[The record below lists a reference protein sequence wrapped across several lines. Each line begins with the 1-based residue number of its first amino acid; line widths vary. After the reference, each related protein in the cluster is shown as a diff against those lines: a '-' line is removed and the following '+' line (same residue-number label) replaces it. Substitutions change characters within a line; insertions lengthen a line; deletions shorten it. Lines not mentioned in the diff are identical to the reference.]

1 MSKILRKVSKIF
13 GSSAGTNQIAEFGS
27 LAAGSP
33 TFTTDPVV
41 IQSLSNFLT
50 GWFGA
55 VVGANSPAIEDMNA
69 LCYLY
74 AYQIAYLMQAGVPEY
89 DATTTYYT
97 GSLVNS
103 AGSLYRSVV
112 DNNTGNALSNS
123 SYWALAAGL
132 SPGVGSNGTI
142 TVNPSANPFYLVPST
157 SDGANIHVHTA
168 QGPILIFLPSPA
180 LTEKLTIKDIDGFA
194 NINPITIVVCPSFA
208 IGSNSGTFGNGL
220 NSGYSSSATLVYPGL
235 IFTTMAIGGSNLY
248 GIDPGGNVWA
258 AGSNSNGQIGEGDL
272 LSKSVPILVAQ
283 GMSKIAAGSSQA
295 YALNPT
301 TGKMWSWGLNT
312 NGQLGINSV
321 LSASLPTVVV
331 GTQFWAGVSAGSA
344 SGLFL
349 HSSAVAYSVGSNTWG
364 QLGQGSTTACSSPIL
379 VVGPNNVSVA
389 LAVAGQFHAGFI
401 TASGALYS
409 FGQNTF
415 GQMGDG
421 TLISKSSP
429 VLVIGSHNFKS
440 FSMGDAHTIAIDQ
453 SGAAWA
459 WGWNNNG
466 QLGVGNTS
474 TQSSPVLVLGSISWA
489 TVVAGA
495 AFSFGLDVNGNYYE
509 WGGGNL
515 IFASSPVQVV
525 APTVPPSITALFG
538 GGQANN
544 GNNSFIC
551 NGGIYTL
558 QGLKTNYPCQTPFG
572 VWNVYSDGTNYWMR

>member
-1 MSKILRKVSKIF
+1 MSKILRKVAKIF
-13 GSSAGTNQIAEFGS
+13 GSSAGSNQIAEFGS

-33 TFTTDPVV
+33 AFTTDPVV

-55 VVGANSPAIEDMNA
+55 VIGANSPAIEDMNA

-112 DNNTGNALSNS
+112 DNNIGNALSNS

-132 SPGVGSNGTI
+132 YPGVGSNGTI
-142 TVNPSANPFYLVPST
+142 TVNPSANPFYLIPST

-168 QGPILIFLPSPA
+168 QGPILIFLPNAA
-180 LTEKLTIKDIDGFA
+180 LTEKFTIKDIDGFA

-208 IGSNSGTFGNGL
+208 IGSNGGAFGNG
-220 NSGYSSSATLVYPGL
+220 SSAGYSSSATLVYPGQ
-235 IFTTMAIGGSNLY
+235 IFTTMALGGSNLY
-248 GIDPGGNVWA
+248 GIDTAGNVWA
-258 AGSNSNGQIGEGDL
+258 AGGNANGQIGEGDI

-283 GMSKIAAGSSQA
+283 GMSKVSAGFSQV
-295 YALNPT
+295 YSLNPT
-301 TGKMWSWGLNT
+301 TGKIWAWGLNT

-331 GTQFWAGVSAGSA
+331 GTQFWTGLSAGSA

-349 HSSAVAYSVGSNTWG
+349 HSSAVVYSVGSNTWG

-379 VVGPNNVSVA
+379 VVGPNNASVS
-389 LAVAGQFHAGFI
+389 LAVSGQFHSGFLT
-401 TASGALYS
+401 TAGALYT

-466 QLGVGNTS
+466 QLGNGNTA
-474 TQSSPVLVLGSISWA
+474 TQSSPVLVLGGVSWA

-495 AFSFGLDVNGNYYE
+495 AFSFGLDINGNYYE

-515 IFASSPVQVV
+515 IYASSPVQVT

-538 GGQANN
+538 GGQANS
-544 GNNSFIC
+544 GNNAFLC

-558 QGLKTNYPCQTPFG
+558 QGLKTNYLCQTPYG
-572 VWNVYSDGTNYWMR
+572 VWNLYSDGTNYWMR